1 MTNVSITRNQNAL
14 ETNVIQRTTMV
25 EGYIAN
31 PVGVPVGFL
40 DCELISNKVQQIGP
54 NSTAAQY
61 PSAKAVFEAISE
73 GGGSFSQKQSDWNQ
87 TDTEAVDYIKNK
99 PSLSAVATSGDYDD
113 LSNKPVIP
121 TVPTNVSAFTND
133 SGYITLTDVPEQVNS
148 DWNSNSGKSQ
158 ILNKPSLS
166 AVATSGS
173 YTDLT
178 DKPTIP
184 VQAQSISSGE
194 TGYVTGD
201 QVYQIVGDVESLLLA
216 LRGNV

>member
-40 DCELISNKVQQIGP
+40 DCELISNKVQNIGP
-54 NSTAAQY
+54 NSTSAQY

-73 GGGSFSQKQSDWNQ
+73 GGGSFSQKQSDWTQEDQ
-87 TDTEAVDYIKNK
+87 TQVDYIK
-99 PSLSAVATSGDYDD
+99 
-113 LSNKPVIP
+113 
-121 TVPTNVSAFTND
+121 
-133 SGYITLTDVPEQVNS
+133 
-148 DWNSNSGKSQ
+148 
-158 ILNKPSLS
+158 NKPSLS

-184 VQAQSISSGE
+184 TVPTNISAFTNDSGYITLTDVPAQVQTDWNATTGLASILNKPNLATVATSGSYTDLTDKPTIPVQAQAISSGE

>member
-31 PVGVPVGFL
+31 SVGVPVGYL
-40 DCELISNKVQQIGP
+40 DCELISNKVQKIGP
-54 NSTAAQY
+54 NSTSAQY
-61 PSAKAVFEAISE
+61 PSAKCVYEAIKE

-87 TDTEAVDYIKNK
+87 TDTEAVDFIKHK
-99 PSLSAVATSGDYDD
+99 PNLATVATSGDYND
-113 LSNKPVIP
+113 LTNKPTIP
-121 TVPTNVSAFTND
+121 VVPTNISAFTND
-133 SGYITLTDVPEQVNS
+133 IGYITLTDVPEQVNS

-158 ILNKPSLS
+158 ILNKPNLS
-166 AVATSGS
+166 VVATSGS

-178 DKPTIP
+178 NKPTIP
-184 VQAQSISSGE
+184 VQAQAISSGD
-194 TGYVTGD
+194 TGYTTGD
-201 QVYQIVGDVESLLLA
+201 QVYQMIGDVESLLLA